1 MKNIIISEKQKKIQ
15 ERIDREADNKHTHD
29 WLSYFYVDRLKG
41 TAQNM
46 TSHCKSCGINWYAF
60 KNNPEPC
67 PLASNENNQSD
78 NDHLPNLGDL
88 YQNLNDT
95 SENEQETKPKKSQKS
110 KKQTSDQ

>member
-67 PLASNENNQSD
+67 PLVSVETNKNDDSD
-78 NDHLPNLGDL
+78 INLGLSFDSL
-88 YQNLNDT
+88 TDD
-95 SENEQETKPKKSQKS
+95 SEEQVKPKKIQKS